1 MEEDD
6 SVADF
11 IELHPIFIF
20 GFVLFCIAAGSF
32 LSQTLFTMISAY
44 VGISVLLASIV
55 WISLALVI
63 ITIGFSRSV
72 F

>member
-1 MEEDD
+1 MEDHD
-6 SVADF
+6 GVADF

-20 GFVLFCIAAGSF
+20 GVMLFCIATGSF

-63 ITIGFSRSV
+63 IAIGSSRSV